1 MITDEKVT
9 KVKHFYEVLE
19 KTQSASG
26 KNIGLIVIKDENLGD
41 LTALTKN
48 SNDTSIIQIDKN
60 IDVLDFIKDLTNNLT
75 DKKMVFIRLH
85 KYLDP
90 KIYNQ
95 FYLLTNNARME
106 YFDQDKDIVVNI
118 PCESQ
123 IIIVMTDEE
132 LEELNYKDILNT
144 FSPVLRLE

>member
-1 MITDEKVT
+1 MIKDENIV
-9 KVKHFYEVLE
+9 KVKHFYDVLE
-19 KTQSASG
+19 KIQPVSG

-48 SNDTSIIQIDKN
+48 SNDTSVMQIDKD
-60 IDVLDFIKDLTNNLT
+60 IDILDFIKDLAKNLT

-85 KYLDP
+85 KYLNP

-106 YFDQDKDIVVNI
+106 YFDRDKDIVVNI
-118 PCESQ
+118 PHQSQ
-123 IIIVMTDEE
+123 VVVVMTNEE
-132 LEELNYKDILNT
+132 LESLNYKDILNT
-144 FSPVLRLE
+144 FSMVLRLE